1 KIAIWFK
8 GVKRIDN
15 RKDLVRY
22 PKLAEIVRTIK
33 AICRHYEMP
42 MPEVGIYPSREI
54 NAFATGRPRD
64 SLIAISTGLIKN
76 FTDEEIKGVLAHEI
90 SHLMHKDLRFILL
103 VQGFCDLVV
112 IALSTLA
119 FALAAAPRKDEEETT
134 MIVCLTIR
142 KRELKADRKGAEII
156 GTDRM
161 IATLQKL
168 LALEKKEESLDDFL
182 PEEKTEEDDLEF
194 EEFKKQSNDYQKEP
208 NSISLLKI
216 STGQKKKEVKEIK
229 EEIHKFKPDKDYSYT
244 AKTTKGDEELE
255 EHERKMAKHARIMKE
270 HEKKVREHE
279 KIIKKLNK
287 FGKKTVLEENK
298 VSKNPTEYEKTCPNC
313 LNKNDYKVQPA
324 KPEKKIASLGKIMG
338 TFCREFNEKTKGA
351 ESGKIVNVKIKVFAD
366 GTYEFEVKGK
376 ITSDLIKKV
385 AGEKKI
391 ISQAE
396 LKKIAEMQL
405 PYLNTEDLAKAQ
417 KTIAGTAKSAEINPL
432 NTKTI
437 VLKSLLWRY
446 TQVAEGDINFT
457 LAKSQKRERDEKNDY
472 MNIYQKIFA
481 IQQDPKMAKLVRTEL
496 NKFQNYRYFTESQI
510 LAKLRPLLKEQGLI
524 LLFSDNKEQGFAH
537 EKTEKEHVVK
547 YIKKVEI
554 IDIAKP
560 ENRITEEF

>member
-1 KIAIWFK
+1 
-8 GVKRIDN
+8 VKRIDN

-313 LNKNDYKVQPA
+313 LNKNDYKVQPDRIQLPCGQA

-417 KTIAGTAKSAEINPL
+417 KTIAGTAKSA
-432 NTKTI
+432 
-437 VLKSLLWRY
+437 V
-446 TQVAEGDINFT
+446 NFT